1 MVKSVKKAID
11 ILFFLSNEPEKTATL
26 STISRALELNQAT
39 CSHLLDTLCDSLMVE
54 HVSRREGYR
63 LGPNAYLLTRYG
75 RYQESL
81 IEVCTPIIRWVRQ
94 QLKATVFLTVV
105 CDGIK
110 YIIFNE
116 EGNAPLDL
124 RKSEIIKGNIETTAS
139 GQLMMAYMSQD
150 ALYRV
155 CQRSKDPEQFMKMIA
170 SREVVFAQIRKNG
183 FVHLHDTE
191 NARHTYAFR
200 ITDGIKTVA
209 SIGIVYPDSE
219 DQPAMQKAVIQTGH
233 SAAEEISRRLQFR
246 S

>member
-11 ILFFLSNEPEKTATL
+11 ILFYLSNEPEKAATL
-26 STISRALELNQAT
+26 GTIAKALELNQAT
-39 CSHLLDTLCDSLMVE
+39 CSRLLDTLCDSLMVE

-63 LGPNAYLLTRYG
+63 LGPSAYLLTRYG

-81 IEVCTPIIRWVRQ
+81 IEVCTPVIRQVRQ

-124 RKSEIIKGNIETTAS
+124 RKSEIIRGNIETTAS
-139 GQLMMAYMSQD
+139 GLLMMAYMGKD

-155 CQRSKDPEQFMKMIA
+155 CSRSKDAERFMTTLAGREA
-170 SREVVFAQIRKNG
+170 SFAQIRKTG
-183 FVHLHDTE
+183 FVHLHDDE
-191 NARHTYAFR
+191 NRRHTYAFR
-200 ITDGIKTVA
+200 ITDGTKTVA
-209 SIGIVYPDSE
+209 SIGIIYPDAE
-219 DQPAMQKAVIQTGH
+219 DCPAMQKAVIQTGR
-233 SAAEEISRRLQFR
+233 SAAEEISRRLQF
-246 S
+246 SS

>member
-11 ILFFLSNEPEKTATL
+11 ILFFLSNDPEKPATL
-26 STISRALELNQAT
+26 GAIAKALDINQAT

-54 HVSRREGYR
+54 HVSRKEGYR
-63 LGPNAYLLTRYG
+63 LGPSAYLLTRYG

-81 IEVCTPIIRWVRQ
+81 IEVCTPVIRWVRS
-94 QLKATVFLTVV
+94 QLNATVFLTVV

-116 EGNAPLDL
+116 EGNASLDL

-139 GQLMMAYMSQD
+139 GLLMMAYMGKD

-155 CQRSKDPEQFMKMIA
+155 CSRSEDPEQFMKTLA
-170 SREVVFAQIRKNG
+170 DREAGFSQIRKTG
-183 FVHLHDTE
+183 LVHLHDDE
-191 NARHTYAFR
+191 NNRHTFAFR
-200 ITDGIKTVA
+200 ISDGIKTVA

-219 DQPAMQKAVIQTGH
+219 DCPVTRETVIRTGR
-233 SAAEEISRRLQFR
+233 SAAKEISRRLQFR